1 MPSFPR
7 YSLLPLLLA
16 ASACGTLPAH
26 AAPDALFDAPTS
38 TWRLSQGLAS
48 GSNAALEAPR
58 QARFADAT
66 GGSGGSGSAS
76 VSGSVS
82 SAYKSTDNGFF
93 DREARFASGA
103 GNVLF
108 LAAGLLAPL
117 AEDGPQG
124 RQHTYRIADSLL
136 TSTLIT
142 EALKRI
148 VREKRPDGSAR
159 TSFPSGHAT
168 AAFAAATMQSYYHP
182 KQAPFWYA
190 GATIIAASRVQLNR
204 HYVHDVVA
212 GAAVG
217 YFTSRLELRSRRG
230 LLLRPF
236 ISDNGPSGNGPS
248 GARSQRSGVG
258 LSVAGTF

>member
-1 MPSFPR
+1 MPSSSR
-7 YSLLPLLLA
+7 HAMLPLLLA
-16 ASACGTLPAH
+16 ASACGVLPAH
-26 AAPDALFDAPTS
+26 AAPSVLFDAPTS
-38 TWRLSQGLAS
+38 PWRRSPARAS
-48 GSNAALEAPR
+48 GSDAGVEAPR
-58 QARFADAT
+58 QPRFVDAT
-66 GGSGGSGSAS
+66 GGLGSAS
-76 VSGSVS
+76 VSGSVRG
-82 SAYKSTDNGFF
+82 AYNSTDNGFF

-108 LAAGLLAPL
+108 LAAGVLAPL
-117 AEDGPQG
+117 AEDGAQG
-124 RQHTYRIADSLL
+124 RQHTYRAADSVL

-168 AAFAAATMQSYYHP
+168 AAFAVATMQANYHP
-182 KQAPFWYA
+182 KQALLWYG

-204 HYVHDVVA
+204 HYVHDVIA

-217 YFTSRLELRSRRG
+217 YFTSHLELRSRHG

-236 ISDNGPSGNGPS
+236 ISDREPA
-248 GARSQRSGVG
+248 GAHADRGGVR
-258 LSVAGTF
+258 LSIGGTI